1 MVDGRFKCMGSVQH
15 LKTKFGDGYTLT
27 VKIRETTT
35 TTTSTST
42 GAAKNKYV
50 ALILAEL
57 RHRISRSCQL
67 KERHFNNVYQYEL
80 PYPSPSEPEN
90 GGAAAAATA
99 GGERFRIG
107 DVYRLVES
115 NKIRFSIVDYSLS
128 QNTLDN
134 VFINFVKS
142 TVTKAGAPASANL
155 PSDEDDND
163 NENSEDDDD
172 DQDADAEISSVGDNN
187 DNEPSLSTTT
197 KTTILTSTTKKK
209 TTRKSPRY
217 EFPLHDSD
225 DLLLDLDD
233 SCNEL
238 GNSRSNNSFVSDP
251 YKM

>member
-1 MVDGRFKCMGSVQH
+1 MGSVQH
-15 LKTKFGDGYTLT
+15 LETKFGDGYTLT
-27 VKIRETTT
+27 VKIRE

-80 PYPSPSEPEN
+80 PYPSPSEPDN
-90 GGAAAAATA
+90 GAATA
-99 GGERFRIG
+99 TAGGGERFRIG
-107 DVYRLVES
+107 DVYCLVES

-128 QNTLDN
+128 QNTLD

-142 TVTKAGAPASANL
+142 TVTTAGAPAGANL

-172 DQDADAEISSVGDNN
+172 QDADAEISSVADKN

-197 KTTILTSTTKKK
+197 KITTLTSTTKKK
-209 TTRKSPRY
+209 TRKSPRY

-233 SCNEL
+233 S
-238 GNSRSNNSFVSDP
+238 
-251 YKM
+251 